1 VGGPTAERQV
11 VRRIAAKQGSGWLLL
26 TALVSLLVACGA
38 DIRDLPTELSDPGAG
53 ADVIAP
59 RVNPPSEEQLAGIAE
74 AAELRQQLSD
84 RLLPDCGVSAVS
96 RLIGSA
102 PTDSWLTL
110 VSSKTR
116 PERSSLRRQAAYK
129 WAFESAD
136 GRPFIVVGLFD
147 FPGPTI
153 AAAPLMFD
161 HLLVVHDDVG
171 SDQVLGLVLQNSGLP
186 TEDTESVAAWRTLST
201 ELAQL

>member
-1 VGGPTAERQV
+1 
-11 VRRIAAKQGSGWLLL
+11 
-26 TALVSLLVACGA
+26 
-38 DIRDLPTELSDPGAG
+38 
-53 ADVIAP
+53 
-59 RVNPPSEEQLAGIAE
+59 
-74 AAELRQQLSD
+74 
-84 RLLPDCGVSAVS
+84 
-96 RLIGSA
+96 
-102 PTDSWLTL
+102 
-110 VSSKTR
+110 
-116 PERSSLRRQAAYK
+116 
-129 WAFESAD
+129 
-136 GRPFIVVGLFD
+136 LFD